1 MSIYYFVDNIFID
14 KNYFFESNKI
24 NLTFY
29 FYLINIFI
37 KAIIVRNNN
46 KQTIKIFK
54 NFRLKYFFEINYF
67 NVFIVNLKI
76 VKLTIKVFCSIHKI
90 L

>member
-14 KNYFFESNKI
+14 QDYFFKSNKT
-24 NLTFY
+24 NLTLY
-29 FYLINIFI
+29 FHLMNIFI
-37 KAIIVRNNN
+37 KIVIVRNNN

-67 NVFIVNLKI
+67 NIFIVNSET
-76 VKLTIKVFCSIHKI
+76 VELTIKVFCSIHKT